1 MKGSG
6 SRQASTKPFHQTSP
20 LDGRL
25 LQGEEHHICALS
37 NTQLCFSSAGG
48 CCCTPAPASP
58 DAAAMQHTLRVTQ
71 PNRRKRKSQS
81 LKKKKKNKKFSISL
95 FYSNFFLKCLDIPEL
110 LVVPLPLSR
119 SKAFK
124 DSRSCSRSG
133 EAGTRACGSNLL
145 LDAEKPSLGK
155 DKALGLSNLC
165 FTKVLNFWVL

>member
-1 MKGSG
+1 MGDSCKVKSIIFALSQTHSSASPLQVGAAARLPLPALMQLRCNTRSG
-6 SRQASTKPFHQTSP
+6 SPNPTEGSVK
-20 LDGRL
+20 
-25 LQGEEHHICALS
+25 
-37 NTQLCFSSAGG
+37 
-48 CCCTPAPASP
+48 ASP
-58 DAAAMQHTLRVTQ
+58 
-71 PNRRKRKSQS
+71 S
-81 LKKKKKNKKFSISL
+81 KKKKKKKFSISL